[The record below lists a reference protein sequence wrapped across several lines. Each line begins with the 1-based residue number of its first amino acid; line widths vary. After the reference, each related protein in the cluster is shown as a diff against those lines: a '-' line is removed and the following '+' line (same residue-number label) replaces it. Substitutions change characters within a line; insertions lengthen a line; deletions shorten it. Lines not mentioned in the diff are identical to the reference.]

1 MDAENT
7 KDVVKL
13 NLGERE
19 YRDGLDQELRMDP
32 LILKSDLQRNLIK
45 QIQER
50 NLLMNQGNHS

>member
-7 KDVVKL
+7 KEVVKL
-13 NLGERE
+13 DLGERE
-19 YRDGLDQELRMDP
+19 YRDGLDP
-32 LILKSDLQRNLIK
+32 LILNSDLQRNLIK

>member
-7 KDVVKL
+7 KNVVKL

-32 LILKSDLQRNLIK
+32 LILNSDLQRNLIK